1 MLFLYMGT
9 VQSDRKCKVKCVEDV
24 KCIEC
29 CENIVDEE
37 FLSCINCVSNYHN
50 NCFEKSNANHD
61 GFTRCVNCNQVGA
74 ITTSSV
80 DFLYKMN
87 KYIK

>member
-1 MLFLYMGT
+1 MLFLYMGA
-9 VQSDRKCKVKCVEDV
+9 VQSNNNRKVKCIEDV

-29 CENIVDEE
+29 HENIIDDD

-50 NCFEKSNANHD
+50 NCFEKSDANHD
-61 GFTRCVNCNQVGA
+61 GFTQCINCNQVGA

-80 DFLYKMN
+80 DFLYKMD